1 MGAIMEDYKIV
12 TNLLTKATHYWDAKS
27 GLCDI
32 IFTDLLG
39 DELTCKKRDS
49 SVVRITVSKIKLS
62 ESVLYSLT
70 PLNANRF
77 SIMWTVPNEN

>member
-1 MGAIMEDYKIV
+1 MDDYKIV
-12 TNLLTKATHYWDAKS
+12 SNLLSKATHYWDSKH

-32 IFTDLLG
+32 IFADLIA

-49 SVVRITVSKIKLS
+49 STVKITVSKIKLS